1 MKMNLLLKGL
11 LLISVVSLA
20 SCVSNKKFQAL
31 EDENSQ
37 LAENLESVQEQV
49 AQLEKYNADMAAENS
64 KLDSDLQSVE
74 QKLDQTE
81 TRMTQVEKEN
91 AMTAKELNELNK
103 GMDAA
108 FADINAAVASSDAK
122 VKEMADALYLDLQD
136 TVSFRT
142 GSANISP
149 DDKEAIERIANL
161 LNENPNLHLVIEG
174 NTDKRS
180 INNDNYKDNWEL
192 SAARSIQVVRK
203 LVDMGV
209 DPAQLTAAGRAEHNP
224 SSMDDP
230 DSKATL
236 AKNRRI
242 ELMVIPKVGTLYKI
256 ANK

>member
-1 MKMNLLLKGL
+1 MKMNLLLKGF

-37 LAENLESVQEQV
+37 LAENLEAVQEQV
-49 AQLEKYNADMAAENS
+49 AALEKNNADMTAENS
-64 KLDSDLQSVE
+64 KLDGDLQSVE
-74 QKLDQTE
+74 QKLGQTE
-81 TRMTQVEKEN
+81 ARMTQVEKEN
-91 AMTAKELNELNK
+91 AMTAKELDELNR
-103 GMDAA
+103 GVDAA
-108 FADINAAVASSDAK
+108 FADINAAVNASDAK

-136 TVSFRT
+136 TVSFRS

-149 DDKEAIERIANL
+149 DDTEAIERIANL

-180 INNDNYKDNWEL
+180 INNDMYKDNWEL

-209 DPAQLTAAGRAEHNP
+209 NPGQLTAAGRAEHNP
-224 SSMDDP
+224 SSMADP

>member
-1 MKMNLLLKGL
+1 MKMNVLLKGF

-31 EDENSQ
+31 EDENLSLSQ
-37 LAENLESVQEQV
+37 NLEEIQSQV
-49 AQLEKYNADMAAENS
+49 AELQENNAIMTAVNS
-64 KLDSDLQSVE
+64 ELDSDLQSVE

-91 AMTAKELNELNK
+91 AMTTKELAVINK

-108 FADINAAVASSDAK
+108 FADINAAVDASDAK

-149 DDKEAIERIANL
+149 DDKEAIERIAKL
-161 LNENPNLHLVIEG
+161 LNDNPNLHLVIEG

-180 INNDNYKDNWEL
+180 INNDKYKDNWEL

-209 DPAQLTAAGRAEHNP
+209 NPAQLTAAGRAEHNP
-224 SSMDDP
+224 AAMGDP
-230 DSKATL
+230 ESKSTL

-256 ANK
+256 ANQ

>member
-1 MKMNLLLKGL
+1 MKMNVLLKGF

-31 EDENSQ
+31 EDENGQ
-37 LAENLESVQEQV
+37 LAENLEAVQAQV
-49 AQLEKYNADMAAENS
+49 AALEENNAAITAENS
-64 KLDSDLQSVE
+64 KLDNDLQSVE
-74 QKLDQTE
+74 QKLGQTE

-91 AMTAKELNELNK
+91 AMTTKELAEINK

-108 FADINAAVASSDAK
+108 FADINAAVDASDAK

-149 DDKEAIERIANL
+149 DDKEAIERIAKL
-161 LNENPNLHLVIEG
+161 LNDNPNLHLVIEG

-180 INNDNYKDNWEL
+180 ISNDKYKDNWEL

-209 DPAQLTAAGRAEHNP
+209 NPVHN
-224 SSMDDP
+224 
-230 DSKATL
+230 
-236 AKNRRI
+236 
-242 ELMVIPKVGTLYKI
+242 
-256 ANK
+256 

>member
-1 MKMNLLLKGL
+1 MKMNLLMKGL

-37 LAENLESVQEQV
+37 LAENLEAVQTQI
-49 AQLEKYNADMAAENS
+49 AQLEKYNEEMSAENE
-64 KLDSDLQSVE
+64 KLDGDLQSVE

-91 AMTAKELNELNK
+91 AMTTKELAEIDK
-103 GMDAA
+103 AMDAA
-108 FADINAAVASSDAK
+108 FADINAAVDASDAK

-136 TVSFRT
+136 TVSFRS

-149 DDKEAIERIANL
+149 DDKEAIERIAKL
-161 LNENPNLHLVIEG
+161 LNDNPNLHLVIEG

-180 INNDNYKDNWEL
+180 INNDMYKDNWEL

-209 DPAQLTAAGRAEHNP
+209 NPAQLTAAGRADHNP
-224 SSMDDP
+224 ASMDDP

-256 ANK
+256 ANQ

>member
-1 MKMNLLLKGL
+1 MKMNLMLRGL
-11 LLISVVSLA
+11 LIISVVSLT

-31 EDENSQ
+31 EEENKS
-37 LAENLESVQEQV
+37 LAENLESVQTQV
-49 AQLEKYNADMAAENS
+49 AELQENNAAMAAENGQ
-64 KLDSDLQSVE
+64 LGSDLQSVE
-74 QKLDQTE
+74 QKLNSTE
-81 TRMTQVEKEN
+81 SRMTQVEKEN
-91 AMTAKELNELNK
+91 AMTTKELAEINK
-103 GMDAA
+103 GIDAA
-108 FADINAAVASSDAK
+108 FADINAAVSASDAK

-136 TVSFRT
+136 TVSFRS
-142 GSANISP
+142 GSASISP
-149 DDKEAIERIANL
+149 DDKEAIERIAKL
-161 LNENPNLHLVIEG
+161 LNDNPNLHLVIEG

-209 DPAQLTAAGRAEHNP
+209 NPAQLTAAGRAEHNP
-224 SSMDDP
+224 STMDDP

-256 ANK
+256 ANQ

>member
-1 MKMNLLLKGL
+1 MKMNLLVKGL
-11 LLISVVSLA
+11 MLISVISMT

-37 LAENLESVQEQV
+37 LADNLEAIQ
-49 AQLEKYNADMAAENS
+49 AQIAELEKHNEAMSAENTQ
-64 KLDSDLQSVE
+64 LGSDLQSVE
-74 QKLDQTE
+74 QNLAQTE
-81 TRMTQVEKEN
+81 SRMTQVEREN
-91 AMTAKELNELNK
+91 AETTKELAEINR

-108 FADINAAVASSDAK
+108 FADINAAVDASDAK

-136 TVSFRT
+136 TVSFRS
-142 GSANISP
+142 GSASISP
-149 DDKEAIERIANL
+149 DDKEAIERIAKL
-161 LNENPNLHLVIEG
+161 LNDHPNLHLVIEG

-180 INNDNYKDNWEL
+180 INNDQYKDNWEL

-203 LVDMGV
+203 LVDLGV
-209 DPAQLTAAGRAEHNP
+209 NPAQLTAAGRAEHNP
-224 SSMDDP
+224 AAMDDP

-256 ANK
+256 ANQ

>member
-1 MKMNLLLKGL
+1 MKMNLLLRGF

-31 EDENSQ
+31 EDENNQ
-37 LAENLESVQEQV
+37 LAENLEAVQTQV
-49 AQLEKYNADMAAENS
+49 AQLEKNNAAMTAENS
-64 KLDSDLQSVE
+64 KLDSDLQGVE
-74 QKLDQTE
+74 KQLDQTE

-91 AMTAKELNELNK
+91 AMTTKELAVINK

-108 FADINAAVASSDAK
+108 FADINAAVSASDAK

-136 TVSFRT
+136 TVSFRS

-149 DDKEAIERIANL
+149 DDKEAIERIAKL
-161 LNENPNLHLVIEG
+161 LNDNPNLHLVIEG

-180 INNDNYKDNWEL
+180 INNDMYKDNWEL

-209 DPAQLTAAGRAEHNP
+209 NPAQLTAAGRAEHNP
-224 SSMDDP
+224 AAMGD

-256 ANK
+256 ANQ

>member
-1 MKMNLLLKGL
+1 MKMNVLLKGF
-11 LLISVVSLA
+11 LLISVVSMA

-31 EDENSQ
+31 EEENHS
-37 LAENLESVQEQV
+37 LSENLESVQAQV
-49 AQLEKYNADMAAENS
+49 AELQKYNEEMSAENS

-81 TRMTQVEKEN
+81 SRVTQVEKEN
-91 AMTAKELNELNK
+91 AMKTKELGQLNK
-103 GMDAA
+103 NIDAA
-108 FADINAAVASSDAK
+108 FADINSAVSASDAK

-149 DDKEAIERIANL
+149 DDKEAIDRIAKL

-224 SSMDDP
+224 SSISDP

-236 AKNRRI
+236 AANRRI